1 MPTVDHCDVSVSICT
16 YNRCSALSAAL
27 ESVLCQHIN
36 GIRYEVIVV
45 DNNSTDE
52 TRPVVEGFILRGHTN
67 LRYIFEGRQGL
78 SYARNTA
85 VSAARAPLVAF
96 TDDDVRVAP
105 DWVATVKRVFDHQSE
120 AAWIGG
126 KVLPRW
132 PFPPPSWLTP
142 EQWSPLAIVDYG
154 DQPFYTSRQHQRC
167 LIGANLAVRKD
178 VLDQFGGFQPD
189 LQRVRDSI
197 GSMEDHEL
205 QVRLCNATLQGL
217 YVPELVVISDVSA
230 DRLLKNYHR
239 RWHFGHGRF
248 YSAARFEGFEHSNVG
263 WLFGVSSH
271 LYHSALRDA
280 LGWIGC
286 VLVGDFTRAFTHE
299 TKLWFFAGFWSVRYK
314 AFVEEGH
321 RGHLSEIG
329 RFAWQV
335 IQRLIRGAS
344 VRSTSHGGR

>member
-1 MPTVDHCDVSVSICT
+1 VPTVDHWDVSVSICT
-16 YNRCSALSAAL
+16 YNRCNALRDAL
-27 ESVLCQHIN
+27 ESVLSQQSD

-52 TRPVVEGFILRGHTN
+52 TRAVVEGFLREHTN
-67 LRYIFEGRQGL
+67 LRYIFERRQGL

-85 VSAARAPLVAF
+85 VSDARGPLLAF

-105 DWVATVKRVFDHQSE
+105 DWVATVKRVFDNQPE
-120 AAWIGG
+120 VAWIGG

-132 PFPPPSWLTP
+132 PFPPPSWLTR
-142 EQWSPLAIVDYG
+142 EQWSPLAIVNHG
-154 DQPFYTSRQHQRC
+154 DQPIYTSRQHQLC

-205 QVRLCNATLQGL
+205 QLRLWNANLQGL

-230 DRLLKNYHR
+230 DRLLKTYHR

-248 YSAARFEGFEHSNVG
+248 HSAARIEEFEHSNVG

-271 LYHSALRDA
+271 LYRSALRDA
-280 LGWIGC
+280 LGWLGC
-286 VLVGDFTRAFTHE
+286 VIVGDFTRAFTYE
-299 TKLWFFAGFWSVRYK
+299 TKLRFFAGFWSGRHK

-321 RGHLSEIG
+321 RGHLSEVV
-329 RFAWQV
+329 RFAWLV
-335 IQRLIRGAS
+335 MQRLIRGGSAG
-344 VRSTSHGGR
+344 STSHDAR

>member
-1 MPTVDHCDVSVSICT
+1 MPTVDHWDVSVTICT
-16 YNRCSALSAAL
+16 YNRCHTLRDAL
-27 ESVLCQHIN
+27 ECVLSQQSD

-45 DNNSTDE
+45 DNNSTDG
-52 TRPVVEGFILRGHTN
+52 TKPVVEGFILRGHTN

-85 VSAARAPLVAF
+85 VSEARAPLLAF

-105 DWVATVKRVFDHQSE
+105 DWVATIKRVFDDYSE

-132 PFPPPSWLTP
+132 PFPPPSWLTL
-142 EQWSPLAIVDYG
+142 EQWSPLAIADHG
-154 DQPFYTSRQHQRC
+154 DQPFYTSQQRQVC
-167 LIGANLAVRKD
+167 LIGANLAVRKE
-178 VLDQFGGFQPD
+178 VLDRFGGFQPD

-205 QVRLCNATLQGL
+205 QLRLWSANLQGL

-230 DRLLKNYHR
+230 DRLVKTYHR

-248 YSAARFEGFEHSNVG
+248 YSAARFEELEHSNVG

-271 LYHSALRDA
+271 VYRCAVRDA

-286 VLVGDFTRAFTHE
+286 VMLGDFTRAFTYE
-299 TKLWFFAGFWSVRYK
+299 TNLWFFVGFWSARHK
-314 AFVEEGH
+314 AFVEAGD
-321 RGHLSEIG
+321 RGHLREIG
-329 RFAWQV
+329 RFAWLV
-335 IQRLIRGAS
+335 MQRLIRGAS
-344 VRSTSHGGR
+344 VGSTSDHAR